1 MLLGF
6 YLSYDISSRFWIW
19 DREWHTP
26 FTAALRVQ
34 RMPFRNVYEPD
45 LTLRY
50 HMAGDVFAA
59 LLQSLSFARMN
70 ASRALSVA
78 HDMQSA
84 LLVGSIAM
92 IFRARTPWSP
102 IVAALAAAVPFLVG
116 PMGYYYGAM
125 GTYQGFADFSNF
137 TLSFRPHCMLSLL
150 MLVGFVACVIGFAE
164 RTNQAPS
171 PRPRPT
177 LLGLLPLFG
186 LSAITDEMST
196 ALVGVTLAVL
206 WLWRPNLM
214 APRRWQGAVVA
225 GARWRRPRWRRT
237 CCCRGRSARA
247 VRCRTRTGSRR
258 ASRTSSARPLALGFS
273 REGWQQLLIDEAPLL
288 FPAAVAVGL
297 VLSRRDGPRAVERAA
312 LVRAAGCCCSG
323 WCCSSASR

>member
-1 MLLGF
+1 MA
-6 YLSYDISSRFWIW
+6 
-19 DREWHTP
+19 HP

-59 LLQSLSFARMN
+59 LFQSLSFARMN

-78 HDMQSA
+78 HDLQSA

-125 GTYQGFADFSNF
+125 GMYQGFADFSNF

-150 MLVGFVACVIGFAE
+150 MLVGFVAWVVGFTE
-164 RTNQAPS
+164 RTN
-171 PRPRPT
+171 
-177 LLGLLPLFG
+177 
-186 LSAITDEMST
+186 
-196 ALVGVTLAVL
+196 
-206 WLWRPNLM
+206 
-214 APRRWQGAVVA
+214 
-225 GARWRRPRWRRT
+225 RRPRHARAPP
-237 CCCRGRSARA
+237 CSVCCRSSACRRSPT
-247 VRCRTRTGSRR
+247 RCR
-258 ASRTSSARPLALGFS
+258 PP
-273 REGWQQLLIDEAPLL
+273 W
-288 FPAAVAVGL
+288 
-297 VLSRRDGPRAVERAA
+297 
-312 LVRAAGCCCSG
+312 
-323 WCCSSASR
+323 SASRWPCCGCGGRI